1 MKITVIKT
9 LSFAVPLLS
18 FQVLAI
24 ENGTPVDWKN
34 GLDDF
39 VSGNCTGLVVGG
51 DKIMTA
57 AHCGIG
63 GNYVIG
69 NDGAEIAVNSKVDH
83 PNYALSANY
92 DISILNIDIQSTQNI
107 RFFANLNNPTASNG
121 DAVHAYGFAGS
132 LTELK
137 RGDFTVSRVSDASQY
152 RFYHE
157 YDDNAGSKTEHGDS
171 GGAWFNASNEIIG
184 ITRGSDAFGDLFYS
198 KDFILATVD
207 GWHYPTVLKGT
218 GTQTVKVQ
226 SLHQNSVVDSA
237 TSSGDITIT
246 GGTCQTLPAINAF
259 DSCTYELEVI
269 GTGQLHLTTNEV
281 IDINP
286 VTPTPVPPPTTT
298 PSSGGSGG
306 SLGFFSLLGLA
317 ALGRLRKCKESNS

>member
-1 MKITVIKT
+1 MKKT
-9 LSFAVPLLS
+9 LLALGLSVLSSSAFA
-18 FQVLAI
+18 I
-24 ENGTPVDWKN
+24 TNGTIVDWKN
-34 GLDDF
+34 DFDDY
-39 VSGNCTGLVVGG
+39 VSGNCTGLIVGG
-51 DKIMTA
+51 DQILTA

-63 GNYVIG
+63 GNYVIR
-69 NDGAEIAVNSKVDH
+69 NDGTEITVNSKVDH
-83 PNYALSANY
+83 PNYTLSANY
-92 DISILNIDIQSTQNI
+92 DISTLNIDIQSTQNI
-107 RFFANLNNPTASNG
+107 RFFANLNNPTASKG

-157 YDDNAGSKTEHGDS
+157 YDENAGSKTEHGDS

-198 KDFILATVD
+198 KDFILEAVN

-218 GTQTVKVQ
+218 GTQTIKVQ
-226 SLHQNSVVDSA
+226 SLHLNSVVDSA
-237 TSSGDITIT
+237 TSSGDVTIT
-246 GGTCQTLPAINAF
+246 GGTCQTLPAIDAF
-259 DSCTYELEVI
+259 DTCTYELDVT
-269 GTGQLHLTTNEV
+269 GSGQLHLTTNEV

-286 VTPTPVPPPTTT
+286 VTPTLVPPPTTT

-306 SLGFFSLLGLA
+306 SLGFLSLLGLA
-317 ALGRLRKCKESNS
+317 VFGRLRKR